1 MTLFQLHER
10 IKRALLLNFRES
22 IWVSAEIAQISNS
35 RGHLYLEI
43 IEKNENSG
51 EVIAKARGIIWAN
64 TANQLRN
71 KYGSISE
78 EILKAGVQVLIK
90 IKPEFHENFGLSHI
104 IEDIDPSYTIGKL
117 ELERKKTIEKLEL
130 EGLLNLNAS
139 QILPLVVQKIAVI
152 SSPTAAGYQ
161 DFMEHLT
168 QYFFETTLF
177 PVAVQ
182 GDQVVPE
189 IILALD
195 QIEIAKTSFDVSVI
209 IRGGGSKMDLNAFD
223 DLNLCRRIA
232 ITGLPVITGIGHE
245 RDQSIADLVAHTYLK
260 TPTAV
265 AEFLIQRNM
274 NFESQLI
281 SKFQWIQGKS
291 SELISME
298 WNILEKL
305 KARTE
310 LKADQWIE
318 KHLQDISFLQNK
330 IHQQSNFRIS
340 QTFQHLNNLKHRL
353 EISNPHHILA
363 RGYALIKN
371 KQQKIINYDSIEQ
384 GDAVNIWMKK
394 GIVETEV
401 KQKKEYGE
409 NDV

>member
-1 MTLFQLHER
+1 LTLFQLHER

-22 IWVSAEIAQISNS
+22 LWVSAEIAQISTS

-51 EVIAKARGIIWAN
+51 EVVAKARGIIWAN
-64 TANQLRN
+64 TAIQLRN

-78 EILKAGVQVLIK
+78 DILKAGVQVLLK
-90 IKPEFHENFGLSHI
+90 IKPEFHENFGLSHV

-117 ELERKKTIEKLEL
+117 ELERKKAIEKLEQ

-168 QYFFETTLF
+168 AYFFETTLF

-189 IILALD
+189 ILLALD
-195 QIEIAKTSFDVSVI
+195 QIEMAKSSFDVAVI

-223 DLNLCRRIA
+223 DLNLCRKIA

-245 RDQSIADLVAHTYLK
+245 RDQSVADLVAHTSLK

-274 NFESQLI
+274 NFESLLI

-291 SELISME
+291 SELISLE
-298 WNILEKL
+298 WNMLEKL
-305 KARTE
+305 KARAE
-310 LKADQWIE
+310 LKADQSIE
-318 KHLQDISFLQNK
+318 KHLQQISFLQKK
-330 IHQQSNFRIS
+330 IQQQSNFKIS
-340 QTFQHLNNLKHRL
+340 QTLQQLENLKHRL
-353 EISNPHHILA
+353 EISNPLHILS

-371 KQQKIINYDSIEQ
+371 KQQKIINFDSIEK
-384 GDAVNIWMKK
+384 GDEVNIWMKK